1 MAPTWPRPAGASN
14 TGRSASAAG
23 RNAGTSRLD
32 AAHRS
37 TALHDL
43 GPAWLLQARSRL
55 PWRGSSRNAGG
66 VLVAR
71 NSSSRIGV
79 RQMREHEDPQP
90 QAAQLAMCRTGRSRS
105 SLPERLRPARQGCEP
120 HRRPTTDCVRACAQH
135 RRTRPFPWLLLGSAG
150 SGRHWVVE
158 TTPGS
163 SNPRPSKKRPSPGGC
178 GWRSSSTTL
187 VGTTASGPPGLCR
200 GTERGRGD
208 GIREQGATALTGTP
222 PCVK

>member
-71 NSSSRIGV
+71 NSSPRIGV

-90 QAAQLAMCRTGRSRS
+90 QAAQLAMRRTGRSRS
-105 SLPERLRPARQGCEP
+105 SPPERLRPARQGCEP
-120 HRRPTTDCVRACAQH
+120 HRRPTTDCVRACAQQ
-135 RRTRPFPWLLLGSAG
+135 RNSSISWLLLGSAG

>member
-71 NSSSRIGV
+71 NSSPRIGV

-120 HRRPTTDCVRACAQH
+120 HRRPTTDCVRACAQQ
-135 RRTRPFPWLLLGSAG
+135 RRTRPFPGCCWGRLGRAATGSWRRRRDPATPDHRRSDQALGGADGGPRQQPWWEPQLAG
-150 SGRHWVVE
+150 LRVCVGE
-158 TTPGS
+158 L
-163 SNPRPSKKRPSPGGC
+163 NAGG
-178 GWRSSSTTL
+178 
-187 VGTTASGPPGLCR
+187 VTASASRARPP
-200 GTERGRGD
+200 
-208 GIREQGATALTGTP
+208 
-222 PCVK
+222 